1 MVLTKEE
8 FISAV
13 EAKGK
18 PNDFKTHAAAVRAV
32 DAVFD
37 VIRDTLQEGGSVRVY
52 GFGIFSTKEVAETT
66 RKNMLTGEPYVV
78 PKHLRVAFKS
88 SSKLKD
94 LINS

>member
-1 MVLTKEE
+1 MVLTKEQ

-13 EAKGK
+13 EAKMK
-18 PNDFKTHAAAVRAV
+18 PDDFKTHGSAVRAV

-37 VIRDTLQEGGSVRVY
+37 VIKDTLQEGGSVRVY

-66 RKNMLTGEPYVV
+66 RKNMLTGETYVV
-78 PKHLRVAFKS
+78 PKHLRVAFKP